1 MLRYNCYNNKNMRI
15 NFALRGGITNYT
27 LSVILSGGSESAPYF
42 FIFCC

>member
-1 MLRYNCYNNKNMRI
+1 MLRYNCYNNKNLRI

-27 LSVILSGGSESAPYF
+27 LRGGSESAPYF